1 MLKSNR
7 LRHPSFLGMP
17 RVRDRNVFSVYFYSY
32 PLLLSA
38 DALFIRKHN
47 PDFRG
52 ISPVLEQDRI
62 SSV

>member
-1 MLKSNR
+1 ML
-7 LRHPSFLGMP
+7 
-17 RVRDRNVFSVYFYSY
+17 RVSDQNVFSVYFYSY

-47 PDFRG
+47 PDLRG